1 VRSLAQ
7 PGDIKRAIPTSPPID
22 PEDPEHLLRD
32 IDQVVAPGL
41 THWTHPQF
49 FGYFP
54 CNGELSGVLGDY
66 LSTGI
71 GALGLTWQ
79 SSPALS
85 EIEEVAV
92 DWMRQM
98 LGLSDSWRGVIQDT
112 ASTSSLIALLCARE
126 RTTRFSLARGGLQA
140 EPRPLVV
147 YATSESHSSI
157 RKAALLAGFGADHFR
172 VVAHDAQLAMDPA
185 ALETAVKADIAAGR
199 TPCAIVATVGTTAT
213 TAMDPLDAIATVAH
227 RHALWLH
234 VDAAMAG
241 SAMILPECRWMWS
254 GVERADSVIV
264 NAHKWLGAPF
274 DCSLYYV
281 RDAAHL
287 VRVMSTQPSY
297 LQTAHDTEVTTYR
310 DWGLPLGRRFRAL
323 KLWWVIREQGVSGL
337 QARLRR
343 DLENARWLAGEVDRA
358 PGWRVLV
365 PVVLQTVCIRHLP
378 GDVSADALDRHTLGW
393 IDRINASGQAF
404 LTPARFT
411 PDGRWMARVSIGA
424 LATEREHVQRVWTA
438 MMAAAR
444 DGGLT

>member
-1 VRSLAQ
+1 
-7 PGDIKRAIPTSPPID
+7 
-22 PEDPEHLLRD
+22 LLRD
-32 IDQVVAPGL
+32 IDGVVTPGL
-41 THWTHPQF
+41 AHWAHPQF

-66 LSTGI
+66 LSTGL

-92 DWMRQM
+92 DWVRQM

-112 ASTSSLIALLCARE
+112 ASTGSLVALLCARE
-126 RTTRFSLARGGLQA
+126 RTTHFSLARGGLQA

-147 YATSESHSSI
+147 YATAESHSSI

-172 VVAHDAQLAMDPA
+172 VVGHDVHLAMDPT
-185 ALETAVKADIAAGR
+185 ALEAAVKEDRAAGR

-213 TAMDPLDAIATVAH
+213 TAIDPIDAIANVAH
-227 RHALWLH
+227 VQGLWLH

-241 SAMILPECRWMWS
+241 SAMILPECRWMWA
-254 GVERADSVIV
+254 GIERADSVIV

-281 RDAAHL
+281 RDVPHL

-297 LQTAHDTEVTTYR
+297 LQTAHDADVTTYR

-323 KLWWVIREQGVSGL
+323 KLWWLIREQGVTGL
-337 QARLRR
+337 QTRLRR
-343 DLENARWLAGEVDRA
+343 DLDNARWLGDQIARTAE
-358 PGWRVLV
+358 WRVLV
-365 PVVLQTVCIRHLP
+365 PVVLQTVCVRHTP
-378 GDVSADALDRHTLGW
+378 GDLSGEALDRHTLAW
-393 IDRINASGQAF
+393 IDRLNASGQAF

-411 PDGRWMARVSIGA
+411 PDGGWMARVSIGA
-424 LATEREHVQRVWTA
+424 LGTERAHVDGVWAA
-438 MMAAAR
+438 MRQASIS
-444 DGGLT
+444 GPSWPESSQ